1 MYNENIEFKKF
12 IINMQDFLVL
22 HIIKKEDMMKLKK
35 LASLVLSGAMV
46 FGMAFF
52 TPSKAD
58 EVSNSYFDAV
68 KSVSEWNKVDSKVD
82 LDLKLDLNAL
92 GGEFKEISTNYN
104 FKLDSIFDTDAM
116 FGKVKAKFTSPVLA
130 DRPLPEVT
138 MFVDKKDFYVNKD
151 IFNMYMLALGS
162 DKKTNKD
169 FVKMTFDKAL
179 ASSMGVDANYYNN
192 IMEKNAS
199 KATTRKVLDF
209 FGKIDIGMDTGLTKD
224 GDTYKLSW
232 NADKMVDVTNA
243 YVKYVF
249 KNPESI
255 VNMYKEIYGIDI
267 IAEMKK
273 SDSTMTEA
281 KFKKSMNEA
290 SVQWTKEIEP
300 MLPKFKKLLAGSSL
314 TLEEN
319 FGKED
324 YTQKFNLKI
333 AVDLNRYAEIAD
345 GTKYTKPLVVSAT
358 LNANS
363 ISKKLEKLDLT
374 LPTSV
379 ENFDMNKF
387 IKEEEAKLKAD
398 IQKMKDEEK
407 KLSEQG
413 PVFDKEDLKENE
425 TKSDKDSKTTFSETN
440 LPEEKPYKV
449 TLDPNKKELK
459 VYYKGEVAPALKV
472 ETKTEKG
479 VVYLPTE
486 MMEDEV
492 LMKLLDTA
500 EMYVPFKSTMEK
512 NGYTVAV
519 DSKTGVLTATP
530 KKAAAPT
537 YPEEKPYKVTIK
549 PSTKELRV
557 YFKGEVAPALKVET
571 KVVKGVLYLPTEMM
585 EDEVLMNQIDTAE
598 SYVPFKST
606 MEKNGYKVYW
616 DKKTKTTVAE
626 LKK

>member
-1 MYNENIEFKKF
+1 
-12 IINMQDFLVL
+12 
-22 HIIKKEDMMKLKK
+22 MKLKK

-500 EMYVPFKSTMEK
+500 EMYVPFKATMEK

-598 SYVPFKST
+598 SYVPFKAT

>member
-1 MYNENIEFKKF
+1 VYNENIEFKKF

-92 GGEFKEISTNYN
+92 GGEFKEVSTNYN

-379 ENFDMNKF
+379 ENFDINKF

-500 EMYVPFKSTMEK
+500 EMYVPFKATMEK

-598 SYVPFKST
+598 SYVPFKAT

>member
-1 MYNENIEFKKF
+1 VYNENIEFKKF

-379 ENFDMNKF
+379 ENFDINKF

-479 VVYLPTE
+479 VVYIPTE

-519 DSKTGVLTATP
+519 DSKTGVLTATI

>member
-1 MYNENIEFKKF
+1 
-12 IINMQDFLVL
+12 
-22 HIIKKEDMMKLKK
+22 MKLKK
-35 LASLVLSGAMV
+35 LASLVLSGAMM

-519 DSKTGVLTATP
+519 DSKTGVLTATI

-598 SYVPFKST
+598 SYVPFKAT

>member
-243 YVKYVF
+243 YIKYVF

-500 EMYVPFKSTMEK
+500 EMYVPFKATMEK

-571 KVVKGVLYLPTEMM
+571 KIVKGVLYLPTEMM

>member
-92 GGEFKEISTNYN
+92 GGEFKEVSTNYN

-379 ENFDMNKF
+379 ENFDINKF

-500 EMYVPFKSTMEK
+500 EMYVPFKATMEK

-598 SYVPFKST
+598 SYVPFKAT

>member
-1 MYNENIEFKKF
+1 
-12 IINMQDFLVL
+12 
-22 HIIKKEDMMKLKK
+22 MKLKK

-407 KLSEQG
+407 RLSEQG

-585 EDEVLMNQIDTAE
+585 EDEVLMSQIDTAE

>member
-1 MYNENIEFKKF
+1 
-12 IINMQDFLVL
+12 
-22 HIIKKEDMMKLKK
+22 MKLKK

-281 KFKKSMNEA
+281 KFKKAMNEA
-290 SVQWTKEIEP
+290 SVQWAKEIEP

-379 ENFDMNKF
+379 ENFDMSKF

-492 LMKLLDTA
+492 LM
-500 EMYVPFKSTMEK
+500 
-512 NGYTVAV
+512 
-519 DSKTGVLTATP
+519 
-530 KKAAAPT
+530 
-537 YPEEKPYKVTIK
+537 
-549 PSTKELRV
+549 
-557 YFKGEVAPALKVET
+557 
-571 KVVKGVLYLPTEMM
+571 
-585 EDEVLMNQIDTAE
+585 NQIDTAE
-598 SYVPFKST
+598 SYVPFKAT

>member
-1 MYNENIEFKKF
+1 
-12 IINMQDFLVL
+12 
-22 HIIKKEDMMKLKK
+22 MKLKK

-209 FGKIDIGMDTGLTKD
+209 FGKIDIGMDTGITKD

-479 VVYLPTE
+479 VVYLPTQ

-492 LMKLLDTA
+492 LMKLLDT
-500 EMYVPFKSTMEK
+500 EQNYVPFKSTMEK
-512 NGYTVAV
+512 NGYTVTV
-519 DSKTGVLTATP
+519 DSKTGVLTAST

-537 YPEEKPYKVTIK
+537 YPEEKPYKVTVK

-557 YFKGEVAPALKVET
+557 YYKGEVAPALKVET

-598 SYVPFKST
+598 SYVPFKAT

>member
-519 DSKTGVLTATP
+519 DSKTGVLTAST

>member
-92 GGEFKEISTNYN
+92 GGEFKEVSTNYN

-379 ENFDMNKF
+379 ENFDINKF

-449 TLDPNKKELK
+449 TLDPNKKEVK

-500 EMYVPFKSTMEK
+500 EMYVPFKATMEK

-598 SYVPFKST
+598 SYVPFKAT

>member
-500 EMYVPFKSTMEK
+500 EMYVPFKATMEK

-598 SYVPFKST
+598 SYVPFKAT

>member
-92 GGEFKEISTNYN
+92 GGEFKEVSTNYN

-300 MLPKFKKLLAGSSL
+300 MLLKFKKLLAGSSL

-479 VVYLPTE
+479 VVYIPTE

>member
-1 MYNENIEFKKF
+1 
-12 IINMQDFLVL
+12 MQDFLVL

-209 FGKIDIGMDTGLTKD
+209 FGKIDIGIDTGLTKD

-243 YVKYVF
+243 YVKYLF

-479 VVYLPTE
+479 VVYIPTE

-500 EMYVPFKSTMEK
+500 EMYVPFKATMEK

>member
-243 YVKYVF
+243 YVKYLF

>member
-379 ENFDMNKF
+379 ENFDINKF

-479 VVYLPTE
+479 VVYIPTE

-519 DSKTGVLTATP
+519 DSKTGVLTATI

>member
-1 MYNENIEFKKF
+1 
-12 IINMQDFLVL
+12 MQDFLVL

-243 YVKYVF
+243 YIKYVF

-500 EMYVPFKSTMEK
+500 EMYVPFKATMEK

-519 DSKTGVLTATP
+519 DSKTGVLTATI

-598 SYVPFKST
+598 SYVPFKAT

>member
-1 MYNENIEFKKF
+1 
-12 IINMQDFLVL
+12 
-22 HIIKKEDMMKLKK
+22 MKLKK

-92 GGEFKEISTNYN
+92 GGEFKEVSTNYN

-116 FGKVKAKFTSPVLA
+116 FGQVKAKFTSPVLA

-479 VVYLPTE
+479 VVYIPTE

-571 KVVKGVLYLPTEMM
+571 KVVKGVLYLFTEMM

>member
-92 GGEFKEISTNYN
+92 GGEFKEVSTNYN

-479 VVYLPTE
+479 VVYIPTE

>member
-243 YVKYVF
+243 YVKYLF

-379 ENFDMNKF
+379 ENFDINKF

-598 SYVPFKST
+598 SYVPFKAT

>member
-1 MYNENIEFKKF
+1 
-12 IINMQDFLVL
+12 MQDFLVL

-209 FGKIDIGMDTGLTKD
+209 FGKIDIGMDTGITKD

-486 MMEDEV
+486 TMEDEV